1 MFLLNGNPLS
11 PDSPFTTP
19 EGRKFP
25 ANWLRLAT
33 PAERLAVGITEV
45 SDPPYYDQRFYWGID
60 DKGQLIPKDHAQLV
74 TQWVSQTRTTS
85 NTLLAPSDWQIVRQ
99 SDNGTPIDANV
110 KTWREEIRLACNEKV
125 NSIKDTLSTEEL
137 AAYVTSPVYSVWPQL
152 NTPPVPL
159 NDSIV
164 FNQNLTNTSADTII
178 FANTILGGSSNDVLS
193 FDTSFTGTRL
203 SGGSDPF
210 TFL

>member
-1 MFLLNGNPLS
+1 M
-11 PDSPFTTP
+11 
-19 EGRKFP
+19 
-25 ANWLRLAT
+25 
-33 PAERLAVGITEV
+33 
-45 SDPPYYDQRFYWGID
+45 
-60 DKGQLIPKDHAQLV
+60 
-74 TQWVSQTRTTS
+74 
-85 NTLLAPSDWQIVRQ
+85 
-99 SDNGTPIDANV
+99 
-110 KTWREEIRLACNEKV
+110 
-125 NSIKDTLSTEEL
+125 

-152 NTPPVPL
+152 NTPPVPP